1 MTIYNPKYDKRTAIF
16 TELCKVIE
24 EDSYAIYD
32 ILDAVVGTLNDKQLD
47 EISDVIV
54 NQYGDYNS
62 ESDAASYT

>member
-16 TELCKVIE
+16 TELCKAIE

-32 ILDAVVGTLNDKQLD
+32 ILDAVVGTLNEQQLN

-54 NQYGDYNS
+54 NQYGEN
-62 ESDAASYT
+62 

>member
-1 MTIYNPKYDKRTAIF
+1 MIKYDKRTAIF

-32 ILDAVVGTLNDKQLD
+32 ILDAIVGTLNEQQLN

-54 NQYGDYNS
+54 NQYGEN
-62 ESDAASYT
+62 

>member
-32 ILDAVVGTLNDKQLD
+32 ILDAVVGTLN
-47 EISDVIV
+47 
-54 NQYGDYNS
+54 
-62 ESDAASYT
+62 ESDDFDVQTFDNLFDAIINAKETYLK

>member
-24 EDSYAIYD
+24 GRFIRQFYD
-32 ILDAVVGTLNDKQLD
+32 ILDAVVGTLNEQQLN

-54 NQYGDYNS
+54 NQYGEN
-62 ESDAASYT
+62 

>member
-1 MTIYNPKYDKRTAIF
+1 MTIHNPKYDKRTAIF

-32 ILDAVVGTLNDKQLD
+32 ILYSVVGTLNEQQLN

-54 NQYGDYNS
+54 NQYGEN
-62 ESDAASYT
+62 

>member
-1 MTIYNPKYDKRTAIF
+1 MTNHNPKYDKRTAIF

-32 ILDAVVGTLNDKQLD
+32 ILDAIVGTLNEQQLN

-54 NQYGDYNS
+54 NQYGEN
-62 ESDAASYT
+62 

>member
-1 MTIYNPKYDKRTAIF
+1 MTIYNPKYDNRTAIF

-32 ILDAVVGTLNDKQLD
+32 ILDAVVGTLNEQQLN

-54 NQYGDYNS
+54 NQYGEN
-62 ESDAASYT
+62 

>member
-1 MTIYNPKYDKRTAIF
+1 MIKYDKRTAIF

-54 NQYGDYNS
+54 NQYEEN
-62 ESDAASYT
+62 

>member
-16 TELCKVIE
+16 TALCKVIE

-32 ILDAVVGTLNDKQLD
+32 ILDAIVGTLNEQQLN

-54 NQYGDYNS
+54 NQYGEN
-62 ESDAASYT
+62 